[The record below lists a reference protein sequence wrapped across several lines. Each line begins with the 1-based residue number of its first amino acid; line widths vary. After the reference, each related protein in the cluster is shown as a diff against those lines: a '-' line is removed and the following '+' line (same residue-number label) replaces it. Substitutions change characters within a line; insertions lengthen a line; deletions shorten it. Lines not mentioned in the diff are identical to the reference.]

1 MDAQEAFASF
11 FFLFLLLKKKK
22 SWSLE
27 TTTEHFKSTKFL
39 QKLVVWPG
47 EGRGA
52 LVVLRKA
59 RGESE
64 QVRVGFRGSGDLHVP
79 GIRRPEA
86 GHSRDGG
93 VIFYRLASPSLLTLL
108 SPATLDPSVLRFFL
122 LLAAESSEFKPASN
136 ANAIR
141 GTPSWGFR
149 GTKKEGGSH
158 DDGATASENKPTSK
172 LALA

>member
-1 MDAQEAFASF
+1 M
-11 FFLFLLLKKKK
+11 
-22 SWSLE
+22 
-27 TTTEHFKSTKFL
+27 

-47 EGRGA
+47 EGRRA

-64 QVRVGFRGSGDLHVP
+64 RVRVGFRGSGDLHVP

-93 VIFYRLASPSLLTLL
+93 VIFYRLACPSLLTLL
-108 SPATLDPSVLRFFL
+108 SPAALDPSVLRFFL

-149 GTKKEGGSH
+149 GTKKEGDLMMMERQPVRTNLLLSW
-158 DDGATASENKPTSK
+158 
-172 LALA
+172 L